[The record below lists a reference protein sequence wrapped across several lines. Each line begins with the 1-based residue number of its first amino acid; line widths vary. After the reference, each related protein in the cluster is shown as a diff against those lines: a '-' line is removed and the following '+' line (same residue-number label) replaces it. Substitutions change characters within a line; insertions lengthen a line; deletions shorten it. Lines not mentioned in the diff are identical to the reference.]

1 VESIVCLA
9 WLSLVR
15 LGPGREVD
23 AIHYVVSL
31 EGTIAVY
38 DREGSTPANANEI
51 LEAHL
56 DAVMDELVRL
66 DAGDPDIELDLSDCR
81 VRFAILVEADDE
93 APAVGK
99 ASPTLRSA
107 IHAAGGSTPGRPE
120 TDQPAWGIERVRL
133 TIEAVELLAA

>member
-1 VESIVCLA
+1 MD
-9 WLSLVR
+9 
-15 LGPGREVD
+15 P
-23 AIHYVVSL
+23 IHYVVSL

-38 DREGSTPANANEI
+38 DSEGSTPANAKEI

-56 DAVMDELVRL
+56 DAVMDELIRL

-99 ASPTLRSA
+99 ASPILRSA
-107 IHAAGGSTPGRPE
+107 IHAAGGSTPSWPE
-120 TDQPAWGIERVRL
+120 PDQPAWGVERVKL